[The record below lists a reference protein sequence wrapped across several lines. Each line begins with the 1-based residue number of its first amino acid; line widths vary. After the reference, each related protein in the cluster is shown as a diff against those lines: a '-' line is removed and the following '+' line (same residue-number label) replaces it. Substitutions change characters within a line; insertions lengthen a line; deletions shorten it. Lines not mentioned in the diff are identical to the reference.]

1 MTLYHILQTIYFV
14 VASTV
19 NYITLDGICCIYS
32 IFVITVGKWEWE
44 KNIFVTCYHIKIK
57 YVINIQDLDGAH
69 LLVQQTVHD
78 EEEGALLGVEQYEE
92 HLEEEVGLVQ
102 TQDPSAA
109 QDDKLG
115 QDLEH
120 DQPAKKFNRGTAK
133 LIRDGTD
140 RQKERYTDRTDRQI
154 RF

>member
-1 MTLYHILQTIYFV
+1 M
-14 VASTV
+14 
-19 NYITLDGICCIYS
+19 
-32 IFVITVGKWEWE
+32 
-44 KNIFVTCYHIKIK
+44 
-57 YVINIQDLDGAH
+57 DGAH

-92 HLEEEVGLVQ
+92 HLEEEVGLIQ
-102 TQDPSAA
+102 TQYPSAA

-140 RQKERYTDRTDRQI
+140 RKKDTQTEQTDRSESS
-154 RF
+154 